1 MRILHLSPYYRP
13 AYAFG
18 GVVRAVEGLA
28 GAMVKRGHQ
37 AAVLTTDALDQ
48 KRRYDGAADEWI
60 DGVRVLRRPNAA
72 PWLRGKLNLSTP
84 RGLKKTAAAILPNV
98 DLLHVHEF
106 RTAENLLAT
115 PIAQTLNKPIV
126 LSPHGTLALGV
137 GRSRL
142 KTGWDR
148 LFSGQVTRRIAHVI
162 ALTEAERNDAKTLW
176 QALGQSQMPTF
187 SVIPNGIHLRH
198 FADLPD
204 ANDFRRRYGLG
215 EMPTVLFMGRLQR
228 RKGLDV
234 LIQAFQQANVEH
246 SRLLI
251 VGPDEGMMKAIQ
263 ALAAGD
269 KRIVIAGYLS
279 GEERRRA
286 LAAGDVFALP
296 AVGEGL
302 SMAALEAMAAE
313 MPVILSP
320 GCNMNEVE
328 TVGAGY
334 VAAASADAFAAKL
347 RLLLVDSGRRTRM
360 GKAAHKL
367 IAQNYTWDTIAI
379 QLESVY
385 QDLLSGASS
394 QPFPQI

>member
-1 MRILHLSPYYRP
+1 MHILHLSPYYSP

-18 GVVRAVEGLA
+18 GVARAVEGLA
-28 GAMVKRGHQ
+28 GALVERDHQ
-37 AAVLTTDALDQ
+37 VTVLTTDALDQ

-72 PWLRGKLNLSTP
+72 PWLRGRLNLSTP
-84 RGLKKTAAAILPNV
+84 RGLKKTAASILPDV

-106 RTAENLLAT
+106 RTAENLLTT

-137 GRSRL
+137 GRGRL
-142 KTGWDR
+142 KAGWDR
-148 LFSGQVTRRIAHVI
+148 LFSGRVARRVDHVN
-162 ALTEAERNDAKTLW
+162 ALTETELDDAKKLW
-176 QALGQSQMPTF
+176 QALGQAQMPTF

-204 ANDFRRRYGLG
+204 DADFRRRYGLG

-269 KRIVIAGYLS
+269 ERIVIAGYLS

-302 SMAALEAMAAE
+302 SMAALEAMAAG

-320 GCNMNEVE
+320 GCNMDEVE

-334 VAAASADAFAAKL
+334 VAAASADAFAVKL
-347 RLLLVDSGRRTRM
+347 RLLLVDSDRRARM
-360 GKAAHKL
+360 GKAAYKL
-367 IAQNYTWDTIAI
+367 IAQKYTWDTIAK

-385 QDLLSGASS
+385 SGLLRS
-394 QPFPQI
+394 

>member
-1 MRILHLSPYYRP
+1 MPE
-13 AYAFG
+13 
-18 GVVRAVEGLA
+18 V
-28 GAMVKRGHQ
+28 
-37 AAVLTTDALDQ
+37 DA
-48 KRRYDGAADEWI
+48 
-60 DGVRVLRRPNAA
+60 
-72 PWLRGKLNLSTP
+72 
-84 RGLKKTAAAILPNV
+84 
-98 DLLHVHEF
+98 LHVHEF
-106 RTAENLLAT
+106 RTAENLLT
-115 PIAQTLNKPIV
+115 LPLAQTLNKPIV

-142 KTGWDR
+142 KAGWDR
-148 LFSGQVTRRIAHVI
+148 LFSGRVARRVDHVN
-162 ALTEAERNDAKTLW
+162 ALTETELNDAKKLW

-204 ANDFRRRYGLG
+204 DADFRRRYGLG
-215 EMPTVLFMGRLQR
+215 KMPTVLFMGRLQR
-228 RKGLDV
+228 RKGLDA

-246 SRLLI
+246 SRLFI
-251 VGPDEGMMKAIQ
+251 AGPDEGMMKAIQ

-269 KRIVIAGYLS
+269 ERIVIAGYLS

-302 SMAALEAMAAE
+302 SMAALEAMAAG

-320 GCNMNEVE
+320 GCNMDEVE

-334 VAAASADAFAAKL
+334 VAAASADAFAVKL
-347 RLLLVDSGRRTRM
+347 RLLLMDSGRRARM
-360 GKAAHKL
+360 GKAARQL
-367 IAQNYTWDTIAI
+367 IAQKYTWDTIAK

-385 QDLLSGASS
+385 SGLLQS
-394 QPFPQI
+394 

>member
-18 GVVRAVEGLA
+18 GVARAVEGMA
-28 GAMVKRGHQ
+28 GALAARGHQ
-37 AAVLTTDALDQ
+37 VTVLTTDALDQ

-72 PWLRGKLNLSTP
+72 PWLRGRLNLSTP

-98 DLLHVHEF
+98 DALHVHEF
-106 RTAENLLAT
+106 RTAENLLT
-115 PIAQTLNKPIV
+115 LPLAQTLGKPIV

-142 KTGWDR
+142 KAGWDR
-148 LFSGQVTRRIAHVI
+148 LFSGRVARRVDHVN
-162 ALTEAERNDAKTLW
+162 ALTETELDDAKTLW

-204 ANDFRRRYGLG
+204 DADFRRRYGLG

-228 RKGLDV
+228 RKGLDA
-234 LIQAFQQANVEH
+234 LIQAFQQADVEH

-251 VGPDEGMMKAIQ
+251 AGPDEGMMKAIQ

-269 KRIVIAGYLS
+269 ERIVIAGYLS
-279 GEERRRA
+279 GDERRRA

-302 SMAALEAMAAE
+302 SMAALEAMAAG

-320 GCNMNEVE
+320 GCNMDEVE

-334 VAAASADAFAAKL
+334 VAAASADAFAVKL
-347 RLLLVDSGRRTRM
+347 RLLLADSDRRARM
-360 GKAAHKL
+360 GKAARQL
-367 IAQNYTWDTIAI
+367 IAQKYTWDTIAK

-385 QDLLSGASS
+385 SGLLQS
-394 QPFPQI
+394 

>member
-1 MRILHLSPYYRP
+1 MHILHLSPYYRP

-18 GVVRAVEGLA
+18 GVARAVEGLA
-28 GAMVKRGHQ
+28 GALVERGHQ
-37 AAVLTTDALDQ
+37 VTVLTTDALDQ

-60 DGVRVLRRPNAA
+60 DGVRILRRPNAA
-72 PWLRGKLNLSTP
+72 PWLRGRLNLSTP
-84 RGLKKTAAAILPNV
+84 RGLKKTAAAILPDV
-98 DLLHVHEF
+98 DALHVHEF
-106 RTAENLLAT
+106 RTAENLLTT

-137 GRSRL
+137 GRGRL
-142 KTGWDR
+142 KAGWDR
-148 LFSGQVTRRIAHVI
+148 LFSGRVARRVDHVN
-162 ALTEAERNDAKTLW
+162 ALTETELDDAKKLW

-204 ANDFRRRYGLG
+204 DADFRRRYGLG

-228 RKGLDV
+228 RKGLDA
-234 LIQAFQQANVEH
+234 LIQAFQQANVEY

-251 VGPDEGMMKAIQ
+251 AGPDEGMMKAIQ

-269 KRIVIAGYLS
+269 ERIVIAGYLS

-302 SMAALEAMAAE
+302 SMAALEAMAAGT
-313 MPVILSP
+313 PVILSP

-334 VAAASADAFAAKL
+334 VAMAAADAFAVKL
-347 RLLLVDSGRRTRM
+347 RLLLMDSGRRARM
-360 GKAAHKL
+360 GKAARQL
-367 IAQNYTWDTIAI
+367 IAQKYTWDTIAK

-385 QDLLSGASS
+385 SSLLQS
-394 QPFPQI
+394 

>member
-18 GVVRAVEGLA
+18 GVARAVEGLA
-28 GAMVKRGHQ
+28 GALVKRGHQ
-37 AAVLTTDALDQ
+37 VTVLTTDALDQ
-48 KRRYDGAADEWI
+48 KRRYGGAADEWI

-72 PWLRGKLNLSTP
+72 PWLRGRLNLSTP
-84 RGLKKTAAAILPNV
+84 RGLKKTAAAVLPDV
-98 DLLHVHEF
+98 DVLHVHEF
-106 RTAENLLAT
+106 RTVENLLAAPT
-115 PIAQTLNKPIV
+115 AQTLNKPIV
-126 LSPHGTLALGV
+126 LSPHGTLALGT

-142 KTGWDR
+142 KAGWDR
-148 LFSGQVTRRIAHVI
+148 LFSRRMARRVDHVI
-162 ALTEAERNDAKTLW
+162 ALTETELDDAKTFW
-176 QALGQSQMPTF
+176 QALGQPQMPTF

-204 ANDFRRRYGLG
+204 AADFRRRYDLG

-251 VGPDEGMMKAIQ
+251 AGPDEGMMKAIQ

-269 KRIVIAGYLS
+269 ERIAVAGYLS

-302 SMAALEAMAAE
+302 SIAALEAMAAA

-328 TVGAGY
+328 AAGAGY
-334 VAAASADAFAAKL
+334 VAAASADAFAVKL
-347 RLLLVDSGRRTRM
+347 RLLLADSDRRARM
-360 GKAAHKL
+360 GKAARQL
-367 IAQNYTWDTIAI
+367 IAQKYTWDTIAI

-385 QDLLSGASS
+385 SGLLRS
-394 QPFPQI
+394 

>member
-1 MRILHLSPYYRP
+1 MHILHLSPYYRP

-18 GVVRAVEGLA
+18 GVARAVEGLA
-28 GAMVKRGHQ
+28 GALVERGHQ
-37 AAVLTTDALDQ
+37 ATVLTTDALDQ

-72 PWLRGKLNLSTP
+72 PWLRGRLNLSTP
-84 RGLKKTAAAILPNV
+84 RGLKKTAASILPDV

-126 LSPHGTLALGV
+126 LSPHGTLALGI
-137 GRSRL
+137 GRGRL
-142 KTGWDR
+142 KAGWDR
-148 LFSGQVTRRIAHVI
+148 LFSGRVARRVDHVN
-162 ALTEAERNDAKTLW
+162 ALTETELDDAKKLW
-176 QALGQSQMPTF
+176 QTLGQPQMPTF

-204 ANDFRRRYGLG
+204 DADFRRRYGLG

-228 RKGLDV
+228 RKGLDA
-234 LIQAFQQANVEH
+234 LIQAFQQANIEH

-251 VGPDEGMMKAIQ
+251 VGPDEGMMNAIQ

-269 KRIVIAGYLS
+269 ERIVIAGYLS

-302 SMAALEAMAAE
+302 SMAALEAMAAG

-334 VAAASADAFAAKL
+334 VAMASADAFAVKL
-347 RLLLVDSGRRTRM
+347 RLLLVDSDRRARM
-360 GKAAHKL
+360 GKAARQL
-367 IAQNYTWDTIAI
+367 IAQKYTWDTVAK

-385 QDLLSGASS
+385 SGLLQS
-394 QPFPQI
+394 

>member
-1 MRILHLSPYYRP
+1 MHILHLSPYYRP

-28 GAMVKRGHQ
+28 GALAKRGHQ
-37 AAVLTTDALDQ
+37 VTVLTTDALDQ
-48 KRRYDGAADEWI
+48 KRRYGGAADEWI

-72 PWLRGKLNLSTP
+72 PWLRGRLNLSAP
-84 RGLKKTAAAILPNV
+84 RGLKKTAAAVLPDV
-98 DLLHVHEF
+98 DVLHVHEF
-106 RTAENLLAT
+106 RTVENLLAT
-115 PIAQTLNKPIV
+115 PTAQPLNKPIV
-126 LSPHGTLALGV
+126 LSPHGTLALGT

-142 KTGWDR
+142 KAGWDR
-148 LFSGQVTRRIAHVI
+148 LFSRRMARRVDHVI
-162 ALTEAERNDAKTLW
+162 ALTETELDDAKTFW
-176 QALGQSQMPTF
+176 QALGQPQMPTF
-187 SVIPNGIHLRH
+187 SVISNGIHLHH

-204 ANDFRRRYGLG
+204 AADFRRRYDLG

-251 VGPDEGMMKAIQ
+251 AGPDEGMMNAIQ

-269 KRIVIAGYLS
+269 ERIAVAGYLS
-279 GEERRRA
+279 GEERWRA

-302 SMAALEAMAAE
+302 SIAALEAMAAE

-328 TVGAGY
+328 AAGAGY

-347 RLLLVDSGRRTRM
+347 RLLLADSDRRARM
-360 GKAAHKL
+360 GKAARQL
-367 IAQNYTWDTIAI
+367 IAQKYTWDTIVI

-385 QDLLSGASS
+385 SGLLQS
-394 QPFPQI
+394 

>member
-1 MRILHLSPYYRP
+1 MHILHLSPYYRP

-18 GVVRAVEGLA
+18 GVARAVEGMA
-28 GAMVKRGHQ
+28 GALVKRGHQ
-37 AAVLTTDALDQ
+37 VTVLTTDALDQ

-72 PWLRGKLNLSTP
+72 PWLRGRLNLSTP

-98 DLLHVHEF
+98 DALHVHEF
-106 RTAENLLAT
+106 RTAENLLT
-115 PIAQTLNKPIV
+115 LPLAQTFNKPIV

-142 KTGWDR
+142 KAGWDR
-148 LFSGQVTRRIAHVI
+148 LFSGRVARRIDHVN
-162 ALTEAERNDAKTLW
+162 ALTETEFDDAKKLW

-204 ANDFRRRYGLG
+204 DADFRRRHGLG

-228 RKGLDV
+228 RKGLDA

-251 VGPDEGMMKAIQ
+251 AGPDEGMMKAIQ
-263 ALAAGD
+263 ALAAD
-269 KRIVIAGYLS
+269 DERIVIAGYLD

-302 SMAALEAMAAE
+302 SMAALEAMASG

-334 VAAASADAFAAKL
+334 VAAPSADAFAVKL
-347 RLLLVDSGRRTRM
+347 RLLLADSDRRARM
-360 GKAAHKL
+360 GKAARQL
-367 IAQNYTWDTIAI
+367 IAQKYTWDTIAK

-385 QDLLSGASS
+385 SGLLQS
-394 QPFPQI
+394 

>member
-28 GAMVKRGHQ
+28 GALAKRGHQ
-37 AAVLTTDALDQ
+37 VTVLTTDALDQ
-48 KRRYDGAADEWI
+48 KRRYGGAADEWI

-72 PWLRGKLNLSTP
+72 PWLRGRLNLSTP
-84 RGLKKTAAAILPNV
+84 RGLKKTAAAVLPDV
-98 DLLHVHEF
+98 DVLHVHEF
-106 RTAENLLAT
+106 RTVENLLAT
-115 PIAQTLNKPIV
+115 PTAQSLNKPIV
-126 LSPHGTLALGV
+126 LSPHGTLALGT

-142 KTGWDR
+142 KAGWDR
-148 LFSGQVTRRIAHVI
+148 LFSRRMARRVDHVI
-162 ALTEAERNDAKTLW
+162 ALTETELDDAKTFW
-176 QALGQSQMPTF
+176 QALVQPQMPTF

-204 ANDFRRRYGLG
+204 AADFRRRYDLG

-251 VGPDEGMMKAIQ
+251 AGPDEGMMKAIQ

-269 KRIVIAGYLS
+269 ERIVVTGYLS
-279 GEERRRA
+279 GEERWRA

-302 SMAALEAMAAE
+302 SIAALEAMAAE

-328 TVGAGY
+328 AAGAGY

-347 RLLLVDSGRRTRM
+347 RLLLADSDRRARM
-360 GKAAHKL
+360 GKAARQL
-367 IAQNYTWDTIAI
+367 IAQKYTWDTIAI

-385 QDLLSGASS
+385 SGLLQS
-394 QPFPQI
+394 

>member
-18 GVVRAVEGLA
+18 GVARAVEGMA
-28 GAMVKRGHQ
+28 GALAARGHQ
-37 AAVLTTDALDQ
+37 VTVLTTDALDQ
-48 KRRYDGAADEWI
+48 KRRYGGAADEWI
-60 DGVRVLRRPNAA
+60 DGVRVLRRPNAS

-84 RGLKKTAAAILPNV
+84 RGLKKTAASILPEV
-98 DLLHVHEF
+98 DALHVHEF
-106 RTAENLLAT
+106 RTAENLLT
-115 PIAQTLNKPIV
+115 LPLAQALGKPIV

-137 GRSRL
+137 GRSRF
-142 KTGWDR
+142 KAGWDR
-148 LFSGQVTRRIAHVI
+148 LFSGRAARRVDHVI
-162 ALTEAERNDAKTLW
+162 ALTAAELADAKTLW
-176 QALGQSQMPTF
+176 QALGPQQMPTF
-187 SVIPNGIHLRH
+187 TVIPNGIHLRH

-204 ANDFRRRYGLG
+204 AADFRRRHGLG

-234 LIQAFQQANVEH
+234 LIQAFQQAKVEH

-251 VGPDEGMMKAIQ
+251 AGPDEGMMNAVQ
-263 ALAAGD
+263 ALAAD
-269 KRIVIAGYLS
+269 DERIVIAGYLD
-279 GEERRRA
+279 GEERLGA

-302 SMAALEAMAAE
+302 SMAVLEAMASG

-334 VAAASADAFAAKL
+334 VATAAADAFADKL
-347 RLLLVDSGRRTRM
+347 RLLLMDSGRRAQM
-360 GKAAHKL
+360 GKAARQL
-367 IAQNYTWDTIAI
+367 IAKTYTWDTIAI

-385 QDLLSGASS
+385 SGLLQS
-394 QPFPQI
+394 

>member
-1 MRILHLSPYYRP
+1 MHILHLSPYYSP

-18 GVVRAVEGLA
+18 GVARAVEGLA
-28 GAMVKRGHQ
+28 GALVERGHQ
-37 AAVLTTDALDQ
+37 VTVLTTDALDQ

-72 PWLRGKLNLSTP
+72 PWLRGRLNLSTP
-84 RGLKKTAAAILPNV
+84 RGLKKTAAAILPDV
-98 DLLHVHEF
+98 DALHVHEF

-137 GRSRL
+137 GRGRL
-142 KTGWDR
+142 KAGWDR
-148 LFSGQVTRRIAHVI
+148 LFSGRVARRVDHVN
-162 ALTEAERNDAKTLW
+162 ALTETELDDAKKLW
-176 QALGQSQMPTF
+176 QTLGQSQMPTF
-187 SVIPNGIHLRH
+187 SVIPNGIHLRY

-204 ANDFRRRYGLG
+204 DTDFRRRYGLG

-228 RKGLDV
+228 RKGLDA

-251 VGPDEGMMKAIQ
+251 VGPNEGMMKTIQ

-269 KRIVIAGYLS
+269 ERIVIAGYLS

-302 SMAALEAMAAE
+302 SMAALEAMAAG

-320 GCNMNEVE
+320 GCNMDEVE

-334 VAAASADAFAAKL
+334 VAAASADAFAVKL
-347 RLLLVDSGRRTRM
+347 RLLLVDSGRRARM

-367 IAQNYTWDTIAI
+367 IAQKYTWDTIAK

-385 QDLLSGASS
+385 SGLLQS
-394 QPFPQI
+394 

>member
-18 GVVRAVEGLA
+18 GVARAVEGMA
-28 GAMVKRGHQ
+28 GALAARGHQ
-37 AAVLTTDALDQ
+37 VTVLTTDALDQ

-72 PWLRGKLNLSTP
+72 PWLRGRLNLSTP

-98 DLLHVHEF
+98 DALHVHEF
-106 RTAENLLAT
+106 RTAENLLT
-115 PIAQTLNKPIV
+115 LPLAQTLGKPIV

-142 KTGWDR
+142 KAGWDR
-148 LFSGQVTRRIAHVI
+148 LFSGRVARRVDHVN
-162 ALTEAERNDAKTLW
+162 ALTETEFDDAKNLW

-204 ANDFRRRYGLG
+204 DADFRRRYGLG

-228 RKGLDV
+228 RKGLDA
-234 LIQAFQQANVEH
+234 LIQAFQQADVEH

-251 VGPDEGMMKAIQ
+251 AGPDEGMMKAIQ

-269 KRIVIAGYLS
+269 ERIVIAGYLS

-302 SMAALEAMAAE
+302 SMAVLEAMAAG

-320 GCNMNEVE
+320 GCNMDEVE

-334 VAAASADAFAAKL
+334 VAAASADAFAVKL
-347 RLLLVDSGRRTRM
+347 RLLLADSDRRARM
-360 GKAAHKL
+360 GKAARQL
-367 IAQNYTWDTIAI
+367 IAQKYTWDTIAK

-385 QDLLSGASS
+385 SGLLQS
-394 QPFPQI
+394 

>member
-18 GVVRAVEGLA
+18 GVARAVEGMA
-28 GAMVKRGHQ
+28 GALAARGHQ
-37 AAVLTTDALDQ
+37 VTVLTTDALDQ

-72 PWLRGKLNLSTP
+72 PWLRGRLNLSTP

-98 DLLHVHEF
+98 DALHVHEF
-106 RTAENLLAT
+106 RTAENLLT
-115 PIAQTLNKPIV
+115 LPLAQTLGKPIV

-137 GRSRL
+137 GRSRF
-142 KTGWDR
+142 KAGWDR
-148 LFSGQVTRRIAHVI
+148 LFSGRVARRIDHVN
-162 ALTEAERNDAKTLW
+162 ALTETELDDAKKLW

-204 ANDFRRRYGLG
+204 DADFRRRYGLG

-228 RKGLDV
+228 RKGLDA
-234 LIQAFQQANVEH
+234 LIQAFQQADVEH

-251 VGPDEGMMKAIQ
+251 AGPDEGMMKAIQ

-269 KRIVIAGYLS
+269 ERIVIAGYLS

-302 SMAALEAMAAE
+302 SIAALEAMAAG

-334 VAAASADAFAAKL
+334 VAAASADAFAVKL
-347 RLLLVDSGRRTRM
+347 RLLLADSDRRARM
-360 GKAAHKL
+360 GKAARQL
-367 IAQNYTWDTIAI
+367 IAQKYTWDTIAK

-385 QDLLSGASS
+385 SGLLQS
-394 QPFPQI
+394 

>member
-1 MRILHLSPYYRP
+1 MHILHLSPYYRP

-28 GAMVKRGHQ
+28 GALAKRGHQ
-37 AAVLTTDALDQ
+37 VTVLTTDALDQ
-48 KRRYDGAADEWI
+48 KRRYGGAADEWI

-72 PWLRGKLNLSTP
+72 PWLRGRLNLSTP
-84 RGLKKTAAAILPNV
+84 RGLKKTAAAVLPDV
-98 DLLHVHEF
+98 DVLHVHEF
-106 RTAENLLAT
+106 RTVENLLAT
-115 PIAQTLNKPIV
+115 PTAQPLNKPIV
-126 LSPHGTLALGV
+126 LSPHGTLALGA

-142 KTGWDR
+142 KAGWDR
-148 LFSGQVTRRIAHVI
+148 LFSGRMARRVDHVI
-162 ALTEAERNDAKTLW
+162 ALTETELDDAKTFW
-176 QALGQSQMPTF
+176 QALGQPQMPTF

-204 ANDFRRRYGLG
+204 AADFRRRYDLG

-251 VGPDEGMMKAIQ
+251 AGPDEGMMNAIQ

-269 KRIVIAGYLS
+269 ERIVVTGYLS
-279 GEERRRA
+279 GEERWRA

-302 SMAALEAMAAE
+302 SIAALEAMAAE

-328 TVGAGY
+328 AAGAGY

-347 RLLLVDSGRRTRM
+347 RLLLADSDRRAQM
-360 GKAAHKL
+360 GKAARQL
-367 IAQNYTWDTIAI
+367 IAQKYTWDTIAI

-385 QDLLSGASS
+385 SGLLQS
-394 QPFPQI
+394 

>member
-1 MRILHLSPYYRP
+1 MHILHLSPYYRP

-18 GVVRAVEGLA
+18 GVARAVEGLA
-28 GAMVKRGHQ
+28 GALVERGHQ
-37 AAVLTTDALDQ
+37 VTALTTDALDQ

-72 PWLRGKLNLSTP
+72 PWLRGRLNLSTP
-84 RGLKKTAAAILPNV
+84 RGLKKTAASILPNV

-106 RTAENLLAT
+106 RTVENLLTT

-137 GRSRL
+137 GRGRL
-142 KTGWDR
+142 KAGWDR
-148 LFSGQVTRRIAHVI
+148 LFSGRVARRVDHVI
-162 ALTEAERNDAKTLW
+162 ALTETELDDAKKLW

-198 FADLPD
+198 FVDLPD
-204 ANDFRRRYGLG
+204 DADFRRRYGLG

-251 VGPDEGMMKAIQ
+251 AGPDEGMMKAIQ

-269 KRIVIAGYLS
+269 ERIVITGYLS
-279 GEERRRA
+279 GEERQRA

-302 SMAALEAMAAE
+302 SMAALEAMAAG

-334 VAAASADAFAAKL
+334 VAVASADAFAVKL
-347 RLLLVDSGRRTRM
+347 RLLLADSGRRARM
-360 GKAAHKL
+360 GKAARQL
-367 IAQNYTWDTIAI
+367 IAQKYTWDTIAK

-385 QDLLSGASS
+385 SGLL
-394 QPFPQI
+394 

>member
-1 MRILHLSPYYRP
+1 MHILHLSPYYRP

-28 GAMVKRGHQ
+28 GALVERGHQ
-37 AAVLTTDALDQ
+37 VTALTTDALDQ
-48 KRRYDGAADEWI
+48 ERRYDGAADEWI

-72 PWLRGKLNLSTP
+72 PWLRGRLNLSTP

-106 RTAENLLAT
+106 RTVENLLT
-115 PIAQTLNKPIV
+115 TSIAQILNKPIV
-126 LSPHGTLALGV
+126 LSPHGTLALDV
-137 GRSRL
+137 GRGRL
-142 KTGWDR
+142 KAGWDR
-148 LFSGQVTRRIAHVI
+148 LFSGRVARRVDHVI
-162 ALTEAERNDAKTLW
+162 ALTETELDDAKKLW
-176 QALGQSQMPTF
+176 QTLGQSQMPTF

-204 ANDFRRRYGLG
+204 DADFRRRYGLG

-251 VGPDEGMMKAIQ
+251 AGPDEGMMKVIQ

-269 KRIVIAGYLS
+269 ERIVITGYLS
-279 GEERRRA
+279 GGERRRA

-302 SMAALEAMAAE
+302 SMAALEAMAAG

-334 VAAASADAFAAKL
+334 VAVASADAFAVKL
-347 RLLLVDSGRRTRM
+347 RLLLVDSGRRARM
-360 GKAAHKL
+360 GKAARQL
-367 IAQNYTWDTIAI
+367 IAQKYTWDIIAK

-385 QDLLSGASS
+385 SGLLQS
-394 QPFPQI
+394 

>member
-1 MRILHLSPYYRP
+1 MHILHLSPYYRP

-18 GVVRAVEGLA
+18 GVARAVEGLA
-28 GAMVKRGHQ
+28 GALVEHGHQ
-37 AAVLTTDALDQ
+37 ATVLTTDALDQ
-48 KRRYDGAADEWI
+48 KRRYGGAADEWI

-72 PWLRGKLNLSTP
+72 PWLRGRLNLSTP
-84 RGLKKTAAAILPNV
+84 RGLKKTAASILPNV

-137 GRSRL
+137 GRGRL
-142 KTGWDR
+142 KAGWDR
-148 LFSGQVTRRIAHVI
+148 LFSGRVARRVDHVN
-162 ALTEAERNDAKTLW
+162 ALTETELDDAKKLW
-176 QALGQSQMPTF
+176 QTLGQSQMPTF

-204 ANDFRRRYGLG
+204 DADFRRRYGLG

-228 RKGLDV
+228 RKGLDA
-234 LIQAFQQANVEH
+234 LIQAFQQANVED

-251 VGPDEGMMKAIQ
+251 VGPDEGMLKTIQ

-269 KRIVIAGYLS
+269 ERIVIAGYLS

-302 SMAALEAMAAE
+302 SIAALEAMAAG

-334 VAAASADAFAAKL
+334 VAMAAADAFAVKL
-347 RLLLVDSGRRTRM
+347 RLLLVDSDRRTRM
-360 GKAAHKL
+360 GKAARQL
-367 IAQNYTWDTIAI
+367 IAQKYTWDTIAK
-379 QLESVY
+379 QLEGVY
-385 QDLLSGASS
+385 SGLLQS
-394 QPFPQI
+394 

>member
-28 GAMVKRGHQ
+28 GALAKRGHQ
-37 AAVLTTDALDQ
+37 VTVLTTDALDQ
-48 KRRYDGAADEWI
+48 KRRYGGAADEWI

-72 PWLRGKLNLSTP
+72 PWLRGRLNLSTP
-84 RGLKKTAAAILPNV
+84 RGLKKTAAAVLPDV
-98 DLLHVHEF
+98 DVLHVHEF
-106 RTAENLLAT
+106 RTVENLLASPT
-115 PIAQTLNKPIV
+115 AQSLNKPIV
-126 LSPHGTLALGV
+126 LSPHGTLALGA

-142 KTGWDR
+142 KAGWDR
-148 LFSGQVTRRIAHVI
+148 LFSRRMARRVDHVI
-162 ALTEAERNDAKTLW
+162 ALTEIELDDAKTFW
-176 QALGQSQMPTF
+176 QALGQPQLPTF

-204 ANDFRRRYGLG
+204 DADFRRRYDLG

-251 VGPDEGMMKAIQ
+251 AGPDEGMMKAIQ

-269 KRIVIAGYLS
+269 ERIAVAGYLS

-328 TVGAGY
+328 AAGAGY
-334 VAAASADAFAAKL
+334 VAAASADAFAVKL
-347 RLLLVDSGRRTRM
+347 RLLLADSDRRARM
-360 GKAAHKL
+360 GKAARQL
-367 IAQNYTWDTIAI
+367 IAQKYTWDTIAI

-385 QDLLSGASS
+385 GGLLRS
-394 QPFPQI
+394 